1 MENREKEVNFFV
13 KVYVFFKELIIPSR
27 KPRNLEI
34 NWILMKLNSEVQ
46 PLPTSKSNEKTM
58 VDMGKNG

>member
-46 PLPTSKSNEKTM
+46 PLPTSKYNEKTM